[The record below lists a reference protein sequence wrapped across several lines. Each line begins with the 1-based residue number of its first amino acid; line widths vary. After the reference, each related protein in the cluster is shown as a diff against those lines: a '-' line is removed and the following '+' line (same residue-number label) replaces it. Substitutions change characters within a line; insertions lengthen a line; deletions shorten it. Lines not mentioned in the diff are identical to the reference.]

1 MARFFAG
8 GFQDREGKKGI
19 GEEENV
25 SAFVVEI
32 EKGKDRPSVDVG
44 SG

>member
-19 GEEENV
+19 GEEESV
-25 SAFVVEI
+25 SALVEI